1 MPQSTEQLIE
11 VCLIEGAVP
20 FLNHHRVRLS
30 NRKIRVNLGTDCSFD
45 GDPNTLGF
53 HFSKSIAEI
62 RLEFLAN
69 PNDRMATLTHDA
81 DEVVDRPDQPLLWRR
96 CPLLKNVIHHVNDD

>member
-1 MPQSTEQLIE
+1 MSPS
-11 VCLIEGAVP
+11 P
-20 FLNHHRVRLS
+20 
-30 NRKIRVNLGTDCSFD
+30 
-45 GDPNTLGF
+45 
-53 HFSKSIAEI
+53 SKSITEI

-96 CPLLKNVIHHVNDD
+96 CPLLKKVSHHVNDD